1 MQLSKYLLTALS
13 AAALLWF
20 GKPFLIPLAYAFLIA
35 MAIYPVVKWLEK
47 RGLGRL
53 PAILLPTLLVC
64 FLFLGLVALLTYE
77 FTVISGNWPAI
88 QQRIDPLITQLH
100 LQLENLF
107 GWSTE
112 EQNQWLLENMRSF
125 GQNAGNV
132 IKSAST
138 AMFDAIFKLI
148 IIPVYVILIL
158 LNRKRLVQF
167 MTDIAPA
174 DRQEKIPGFLQET
187 VQIFSRFIRGMAMVY
202 LLVGL
207 LNSVGL
213 WAIGVSNPVGYGML
227 TAIMTIIPVFGI
239 MISAMLPITLSWIN
253 TGTVWQPLGV
263 IGVFSVVQY
272 LEANLIFPYVVG
284 RQVNLNT
291 LAAILAI
298 MLGALIWGV
307 AGMILFVPMLA
318 VIKLF
323 TDHFPELKPWGNLLG
338 KGA

>member
-13 AAALLWF
+13 AAALMWF
-20 GKPFLIPLAYAFLIA
+20 GKPFLIPLSYAFLIA
-35 MAIYPVVKWLEK
+35 MAIYPVVKWLERK
-47 RGLGRL
+47 GLGRL

-132 IKSAST
+132 IQAASA

-167 MTDIAPA
+167 MTDISPA
-174 DRQEKIPGFLQET
+174 DRRDKIPVFLQET

-202 LLVGL
+202 LLVGM
-207 LNSVGL
+207 LNSAGL
-213 WAIGVSNPVGYGML
+213 WAIGVSNPLGYGML